1 MIALQESDVNQKTPY
16 NYHRALIWTAVMTA
30 LSHLDPDFGTVAAI
44 EAMNEPIMNANQ
56 TPGLGG
62 CKFD

>member
-1 MIALQESDVNQKTPY
+1 
-16 NYHRALIWTAVMTA
+16 MTA

-44 EAMNEPIMNANQ
+44 EAMNEPIMNAAQ

-62 CKFD
+62 CMFLYIFLWVGKEF